1 MAGVFESYEHQ
12 FSTIT
17 ADITARVGKIPN
29 LVGSKLIVTLLYESL
44 QPCVLFSREENGYRS
59 CTGQHR

>member
-17 ADITARVGKIPN
+17 ADITARIGRIPN
-29 LVGSKLIVTLLYESL
+29 LVGSEWVWPTQSLPVTWFTS
-44 QPCVLFSREENGYRS
+44 VVV
-59 CTGQHR
+59 

>member
-17 ADITARVGKIPN
+17 ADITARIGKIPN
-29 LVGSKLIVTLLYESL
+29 LVGSECLISHNTIDDIIILLMTSL
-44 QPCVLFSREENGYRS
+44 LSL
-59 CTGQHR
+59 